1 MDDDILV
8 RAQKGINANATTYTK
23 IYLEVLMFFN

>member
-1 MDDDILV
+1 V

-23 IYLEVLMFFN
+23 IYLEVLMFFNW